1 MTPWQIIG
9 LIVAGLVAL
18 IILFL
23 SAPVSLTLIVNDK
36 HGFLLRGRVLG
47 LPFYRYP
54 EKEKPIRLSDYAHRT
69 EERPAD
75 DKEAKK
81 QVTPPPP
88 REDAPLTEKLS
99 FAADL
104 ASSIARRSLSM
115 AHVFVKR
122 LTVSVGSEDAA
133 TTAILYGTISP
144 ALAFLLEALE
154 QFSHLHISRRAA
166 VGVAADF
173 TSNRIRANLH
183 LLFRLRVC
191 QVIRIALHA
200 AIKTAKHQSQVSKR
214 KAK

>member
-23 SAPVSLTLIVNDK
+23 SAPVSLTLIVNDR
-36 HGFLLRGRVLG
+36 HGLLLRGRILG
-47 LPFYRYP
+47 LSFYRYP
-54 EKEKPIRLSDYAHRT
+54 EKEEPVRLSDYAHRT
-69 EERPAD
+69 EGHPTDEKRA
-75 DKEAKK
+75 KE
-81 QVTPPPP
+81 QVTPPH
-88 REDAPLTEKLS
+88 EDAPLTEKLS

-104 ASSIARRSLSM
+104 ATSVLRRSLSM

-183 LLFRLRVC
+183 LRFRLRVF
-191 QVIRIALHA
+191 QVICIALHA

>member
-1 MTPWQIIG
+1 MTPWQIVG
-9 LIVAGLVAL
+9 LILAGLVAL
-18 IILFL
+18 IFLFL
-23 SAPVSLTLIVNDK
+23 FAPVSWTLIVNDR
-36 HGFLLRGRVLG
+36 HGLLLRGRILG

-54 EKEKPIRLSDYAHRT
+54 EKEEPVRLSDYAHRT
-69 EERPAD
+69 EGHPAD
-75 DKEAKK
+75 EKRAKE
-81 QVTPPPP
+81 QVTPPH
-88 REDAPLTEKLS
+88 EDAPLTEKLS

-104 ASSIARRSLSM
+104 ATSVLRRSLSM

-183 LLFRLRVC
+183 LRFRLRVF
-191 QVIRIALHA
+191 QVICIALHA